1 MQLGCKKTR
10 IWMCVYLKQ
19 EVDYVYLNQ
28 YTIGTKSF
36 SKQQHIQISKQKSS
50 ITVPQSKM

>member
-1 MQLGCKKTR
+1 
-10 IWMCVYLKQ
+10 MCVYLKQ